1 MSSQLHNSK
10 CQAVVPTKI
19 PVMSA
24 CEMVRKKSVREKAR
38 EILILSFSRSKTSP
52 IKSGKTW
59 QQLTSKVSYLY
70 LACAKDDETNAGEA
84 AAEQKMAGVSDRSQD
99 EKTENG
105 NLKAAAGMEITAVI
119 DRSKIATC
127 YAASCYVAS
136 PPGPVAT
143 EHSLFVSDCKVVPN
157 SSNASLRIV
166 RQHPTLQT
174 E

>member
-127 YAASCYVAS
+127 DVAS

-143 EHSLFVSDCKVVPN
+143 EHSLFVSDCKVQVVPN

>member
-1 MSSQLHNSK
+1 MRDGKEKK
-10 CQAVVPTKI
+10 C
-19 PVMSA
+19 
-24 CEMVRKKSVREKAR
+24 AR
-38 EILILSFSRSKTSP
+38 ESERNFDTKFAKTFSRSKTSP

-59 QQLTSKVSYLY
+59 QQLTSKVSYLC

-84 AAEQKMAGVSDRSQD
+84 AAEKKMAGVSDRSQD

-127 YAASCYVAS
+127 YAVSCYDVAS
-136 PPGPVAT
+136 PPVAT
-143 EHSLFVSDCKVVPN
+143 EHSLFVSDGKVQVLPN